1 MSLPDVH
8 GNRMSP
14 VDPLSGDM
22 FGQLF
27 WDSVSSGVV
36 ISGAQA
42 VGVCD
47 EGEELARGRS
57 GLSQG

>member
-1 MSLPDVH
+1 
-8 GNRMSP
+8 MSP